1 MRWQE
6 NPSMVRFGMRP
17 LIATLAAWGCF
28 LVSGPAQ
35 VLAQSCTQL
44 PPHRSVSDGRSGC
57 LALVPVDHAPSE
69 VGPAPGVMAGAQDP
83 GAAMP
88 GNGSSAVQRA
98 LVVMIHGDRTGTLE
112 QRHID
117 RWMEVGRTLQAH
129 DRLVLFMVRPGYRT
143 PSGNSS
149 GWANPRDDDYT
160 AANVDRVAGALAS
173 LRQMHQAHR
182 IVLVGHSGG
191 AALAALVLGRHPG
204 VADAALLLGCP
215 CDVPP
220 WRDHRNMQ
228 RGGGDRPW
236 TNSLNPLSFVHG
248 IPPGTPVLAATG
260 SQDDNTLPRFQQRW
274 VEAAASKGVRAQAEE
289 VPGHDHG
296 SILRWSGLPHR
307 VQMLVDAL
315 PP

>member
-1 MRWQE
+1 MARG
-6 NPSMVRFGMRP
+6 GMRP
-17 LIATLAAWGCF
+17 LMAILAGWIC
-28 LVSGPAQ
+28 LLLCVPAQ

-44 PPHRSVSDGRSGC
+44 PPHRSVPDGRSGC
-57 LALVPVDHAPSE
+57 LAVVPVGRVPSDL
-69 VGPAPGVMAGAQDP
+69 GPAPGVMSGTQHA

-88 GNGSSAVQRA
+88 GNGSSAEPRV

-117 RWMEVGRTLQAH
+117 RWVEVGRTLQAD
-129 DRLVLFMVRPGYRT
+129 DRRVLFIVRPGYRT

-160 AANVDRVAGALAS
+160 AENVDRVAGALSS
-173 LRQMHQAHR
+173 LRHTHR
-182 IVLVGHSGG
+182 ARHVVLVGHSGG

-236 TNSLNPLSFVHG
+236 TSSLNPLSFVHG

-274 VEAAASKGVRAQAEE
+274 VEAAASRGVRAQAEE

-296 SILRWSGLPHR
+296 SILRWGGVPHR
-307 VQMLVDAL
+307 VQMLIDAL

>member
-1 MRWQE
+1 
-6 NPSMVRFGMRP
+6 MVRCGMRP
-17 LIATLAAWGCF
+17 LTAILAAWIC
-28 LVSGPAQ
+28 LLLCGPAQ
-35 VLAQSCTQL
+35 VWAQSCTQL
-44 PPHRSVSDGRSGC
+44 PPHRSVSDSRSGC
-57 LALVPVDHAPSE
+57 LAVVPVGHAPSE
-69 VGPAPGVMAGAQDP
+69 VGTAPGLMSGTQHV

-88 GNGSSAVQRA
+88 GNGSSAEPRV

-117 RWMEVGRTLQAH
+117 RWVEVGRTLQAD
-129 DRLVLFMVRPGYRT
+129 DRRVLFIVRPGYRT
-143 PSGNSS
+143 PAGNSS

-160 AANVDRVAGALAS
+160 AANVDRVAGALSS
-173 LRQMHQAHR
+173 LRHTHR
-182 IVLVGHSGG
+182 ARHVVLVGHSGG

-236 TNSLNPLSFVHG
+236 TNSQNPLSFVHG

-260 SQDDNTLPRFQQRW
+260 AQDDNTLPRFQQRW
-274 VEAAASKGVRAQAEE
+274 VDAAASRGVRAQAEE

-296 SILRWSGLPHR
+296 SILRWGGVPSR